1 MIILLFLL
9 LLPRRFF
16 LLFLLLLPILILLLI
31 LFLCILLL
39 LLAVAATMAAPVI
52 QKGEHGATTGFAATG
67 ADKMSDMKKSHK
79 VPHSSPELAQ
89 GGAAAAGGGIHA
101 PVRIGMLA
109 GSNETSNETVAVSI
123 SLR

>member
-1 MIILLFLL
+1 MS
-9 LLPRRFF
+9 RAAG
-16 LLFLLLLPILILLLI
+16 
-31 LFLCILLL
+31 FLCL
-39 LLAVAATMAAPVI
+39 LLAVAAMAAPVI
-52 QKGEHGATTGFAATG
+52 QKAEQGATQGFAATG

-89 GGAAAAGGGIHA
+89 GVAAAAGGGMHA